1 MSDLYKLKKDDVL
14 KLEGF
19 KEQSSKKL
27 LEGIELSKQKPFEA
41 VLFGIGIRHV
51 GKTVA
56 EKIARHF
63 KDMDSIAEASV
74 DDLLAAPEVG
84 EKIANSIFNFFRDPE
99 AMRMINEL
107 KSYGLAMKVSDQT
120 PVKTGD
126 SLSGLN
132 LVVSGVFKNF
142 DRDQIHALIEQNG
155 GKVLSAVSGKTDY
168 LVAGENMGPS
178 KKEKA
183 EKLGVKVISEET
195 FMDLIKL
202 KQNNG

>member
-1 MSDLYKLKKDDVL
+1 MCSSDLSDLYKLKKADVL

-19 KEQSSKKL
+19 KELSAKKL

-74 DDLLAAPEVG
+74 DELLTAPEVG
-84 EKIANSIFNFFRDPE
+84 EKIAQSVFNFFRDPE
-99 AMRMINEL
+99 TLNMVNEL
-107 KSYGLAMKVSDQT
+107 KSYGLAMRISDQA
-120 PVKTGD
+120 PVKTSN

-132 LVVSGVFKNF
+132 IVVSGVFKNF
-142 DRDQIHALIEQNG
+142 DRDQEIGRAH
-155 GKVLSAVSGKTDY
+155 V
-168 LVAGENMGPS
+168 
-178 KKEKA
+178 
-183 EKLGVKVISEET
+183 
-195 FMDLIKL
+195 
-202 KQNNG
+202 